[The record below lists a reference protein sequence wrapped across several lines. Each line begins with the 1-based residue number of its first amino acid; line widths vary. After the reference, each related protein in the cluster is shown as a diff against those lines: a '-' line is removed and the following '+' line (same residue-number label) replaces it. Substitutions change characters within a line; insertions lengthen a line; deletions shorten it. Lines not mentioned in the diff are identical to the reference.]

1 MQHQKNFKV
10 IIAGGSI
17 TGLTLAHA
25 LDRAGV
31 DFVVLEGH
39 EDIAPQVGASIGL
52 LPNGIRVL
60 DQLGLWN
67 DIEKLVKPMRLVN
80 HRTPNGSSL
89 AQFGGGQ
96 MLETCFGYPICFLDR
111 QMVLEVMYNHIRD
124 KSKVLTGHRVMDI
137 KHSEQ
142 GVEVTTK
149 NGKTFKGDIVI
160 GADGVHSTVRHQLQ
174 KIADNVQPG
183 YIPERDKTGMSSE
196 YCCIF
201 GISKPTGGLVE
212 GTGDITYNE
221 FYSFLTITGRGGRV
235 YWFLYHKMDK
245 TYYEPNIPRFTEA
258 DCEKLARK
266 YFKAKITETITF
278 EDFWNNRITSTLT
291 MLQEHVFSRWHFG
304 RMAFMGDSA
313 HKMTPNLGQGGN
325 SCIESVA
332 TFSNILNRTLSKENS
347 GKLSSEKITA
357 VFQEFQESRMQRVQQ
372 IFDVAFTLTRLQAR
386 DGLKMKIFGRFILP
400 FLSEEFIIKDQLEVT
415 QKASK
420 LDYVDAPY
428 NQGVIPWA
436 DSPEAETIKR

>member
-1 MQHQKNFKV
+1 MQHQKTSK
-10 IIAGGSI
+10 
-17 TGLTLAHA
+17 
-25 LDRAGV
+25 AGV

-39 EDIAPQVGASIGL
+39 EDIAPQVRASIGL

-67 DIEKLVKPMRLVN
+67 DIKKLVKPMRLVN

-149 NGKTFKGDIVI
+149 NGKTFKG
-160 GADGVHSTVRHQLQ
+160 
-174 KIADNVQPG
+174 
-183 YIPERDKTGMSSE
+183 MSSE

-235 YWFLYHKMDK
+235 YWFLYHRMDK

-266 YFKAKITETITF
+266 YFKANITETITF

-304 RMAFMGDSA
+304 RMGFMGDSA
-313 HKMTPNLGQGGN
+313 HKMSSVPRCGVVWASVEVAMTMTPNLGQGGN

-372 IFDVAFTLTRLQAR
+372 IFDVASTLTRLQAR
-386 DGLKMKIFGRFILP
+386 DGLKMKVFGRFILP
-400 FLSEEFIIKDQLEVT
+400 FLSEEFIVKDQLETT

-420 LDYVDAPY
+420 L
-428 NQGVIPWA
+428 
-436 DSPEAETIKR
+436 